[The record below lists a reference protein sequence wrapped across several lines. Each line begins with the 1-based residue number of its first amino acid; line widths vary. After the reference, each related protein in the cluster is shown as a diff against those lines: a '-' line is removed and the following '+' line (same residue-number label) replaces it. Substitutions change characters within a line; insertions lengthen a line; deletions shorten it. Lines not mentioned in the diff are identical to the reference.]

1 MKLKPVVH
9 ALTAFALVASL
20 QTAYAQIRPE
30 VGRPLQQASELLKAG
45 RGKEALAKLRELD
58 AVPNKTPAEQLT
70 IDRMRGAAAARAG
83 EPQVAIS
90 AFQSALASGKLS
102 AQEQTQVT
110 EQLAFLFSQTRD
122 WNKTREFA
130 TKAKQMGGNAAELD
144 KLLAYVNAQSGDFSA
159 VARDAE
165 AAIEAAEKAGRKP
178 DENDLLR
185 LADALRR
192 GGNGAGQAAVLEKL
206 IANYPKREYWA
217 IVLGRLQSK
226 PGFSGRLT
234 LDVLRLKRETRTLES
249 VEDYTE
255 MAQLALQESQAGEA
269 KAILDEGFSRG
280 ILGKGAE
287 AERQK
292 RLLALATQRATD
304 ASKTLAESEAAAAA
318 DKDGNALVRI
328 GLGYSG
334 LGQHDKGVALIQQGI
349 TKGGLKRPEDAK
361 LHLGIAQFRAGQ
373 KQRAA
378 QTFRT
383 VGGTDGTADL
393 GRLWARVP

>member
-1 MKLKPVVH
+1 MKPIAH

-30 VGRPLQQASELLKAG
+30 VGKPLQQASELLKAG

-58 AVPNKTPAEQLT
+58 AVPNKTAAEQLT

-130 TKAKQMGGNAAELD
+130 QKARQMGGNAAELD
-144 KLLAYVNAQSGDFSA
+144 KLLAYVNAQSGDFTA
-159 VARDAE
+159 VARGAE

-217 IVLGRLQSK
+217 IVLGRLQSR

-234 LDVLRLKRETRTLES
+234 LDVLRLKRETRTLET

-255 MAQLALQESQAGEA
+255 MAQLALQESQAAEA

-280 ILGKGAE
+280 VLGKGAE

-304 ASKTLAESEAAAAA
+304 ASKALADSEAAAAA

-334 LGQHDKGVALIQQGI
+334 LGQHDKGIALI
-349 TKGGLKRPEDAK
+349 
-361 LHLGIAQFRAGQ
+361 
-373 KQRAA
+373 
-378 QTFRT
+378 
-383 VGGTDGTADL
+383 
-393 GRLWARVP
+393 